1 MEESGNMAETLAD
14 RVDKSYASLAKEI
27 NGLHKVEQ
35 VLLDTADGVLD
46 TKRRLEFAV
55 QQILLELGDSIRR
68 QTGDLNSTLAR
79 KVDDV
84 TFSVLANQSTALT
97 NMTTK
102 LESELG
108 QVWRQIGVLYQ
119 SASQSQEMLQR
130 VEAQTAQHVGG
141 SLQALSSMDKRVGQ
155 VN

>member
-1 MEESGNMAETLAD
+1 VEESGNMAETLAD

-97 NMTTK
+97 NMTSK

-108 QVWRQIGVLYQ
+108 QVAIR
-119 SASQSQEMLQR
+119 
-130 VEAQTAQHVGG
+130 
-141 SLQALSSMDKRVGQ
+141 KK
-155 VN
+155 VNHQKI

>member
-1 MEESGNMAETLAD
+1 MAETLAD

-97 NMTTK
+97 NMTSK

-108 QVWRQIGVLYQ
+108 QVSIINNKYQCFSKSQCCILLFVFRCGVKLEC
-119 SASQSQEMLQR
+119 SIR
-130 VEAQTAQHVGG
+130 V
-141 SLQALSSMDKRVGQ
+141 QANRKRCCSEWSNKRLSM
-155 VN
+155 

>member
-1 MEESGNMAETLAD
+1 MAETLAD
-14 RVDKSYASLAKEI
+14 RVDKNYANLAKEI

-97 NMTTK
+97 NMTSK

-108 QVWRQIGVLYQ
+108 QVYSCTLIIIKTQ
-119 SASQSQEMLQR
+119 S
-130 VEAQTAQHVGG
+130 
-141 SLQALSSMDKRVGQ
+141 
-155 VN
+155 

>member
-1 MEESGNMAETLAD
+1 MAETLAD

-27 NGLHKVEQ
+27 NGLQKVEQ

-84 TFSVLANQSTALT
+84 TFSVIANQSTALT
-97 NMTTK
+97 NMTSK

-108 QVWRQIGVLYQ
+108 QVYFSVFYVLQ
-119 SASQSQEMLQR
+119 L
-130 VEAQTAQHVGG
+130 
-141 SLQALSSMDKRVGQ
+141 
-155 VN
+155 

>member
-1 MEESGNMAETLAD
+1 MAETLAD

-97 NMTTK
+97 NMTSK

-108 QVWRQIGVLYQ
+108 QVAIRKSKPSKYMRQVLIH
-119 SASQSQEMLQR
+119 LFIF
-130 VEAQTAQHVGG
+130 
-141 SLQALSSMDKRVGQ
+141 
-155 VN
+155 